1 MINGDLA
8 SSILYTTAGALF
20 IAAVVFALIA
30 LLAMRDRR
38 HTFTPQ
44 EQMRERVP
52 WPPPSDS
59 GWVTVSHRK
68 QEPMALPRGDHH

>member
-38 HTFTPQ
+38 GTFTPQ

-52 WPPPSDS
+52 WPPPPQS
-59 GWVTVSHRK
+59 VSVRYEK
-68 QEPMALPRGDHH
+68 CEPLALPRGER